1 VRFHLIVVL
10 IAFAGALPAFAQ
22 ESPEATKPLVHQHNA
37 GDATSDLFPS
47 REGSGTTWL
56 PDDTPM
62 NGVEFSWRGWRL
74 MAHGVAFAQF
84 LYEPSISPAD
94 STRGSVSDRLAW
106 MHELL
111 AAEDREAMPE
121 SHLIGVLACLVGG
134 VILAHRPE
142 QRRTRHSR
150 RVPQVPAPGHPRNPR
165 RKPATRRTTPA
176 ARA

>member
-74 MAHGVAFAQF
+74 MGA
-84 LYEPSISPAD
+84 
-94 STRGSVSDRLAW
+94 R
-106 MHELL
+106 
-111 AAEDREAMPE
+111 
-121 SHLIGVLACLVGG
+121 
-134 VILAHRPE
+134 
-142 QRRTRHSR
+142 R
-150 RVPQVPAPGHPRNPR
+150 RVRPVPLRAVHLTGGFN
-165 RKPATRRTTPA
+165 TRQRERSA
-176 ARA
+176 GLDA